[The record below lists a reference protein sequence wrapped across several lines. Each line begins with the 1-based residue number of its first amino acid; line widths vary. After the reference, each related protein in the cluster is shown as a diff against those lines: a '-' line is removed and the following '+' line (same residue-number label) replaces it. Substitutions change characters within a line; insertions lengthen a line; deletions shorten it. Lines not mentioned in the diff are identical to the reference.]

1 MSDLVAVD
9 RVRAAHERF
18 VTTGAV
24 TGRAVRPDVAASWRR
39 SARSG
44 VDPEVPAVAVDMEG
58 GALACYRSSLPIA
71 AALPTVRDLL
81 VGRDQP
87 WVATIADP
95 AGRLLWVEGDPDV
108 ARRLSPVGFVEG
120 AVWSEDAAGT
130 NALGV
135 ALVTGSPAQVVASE
149 HYTRTVQPWSCAAA
163 PVRSPSG
170 EVVGILDVTGGDV
183 VGDRLVM
190 SLVRATAAA
199 VEAQLERDASRGVR
213 RARPTARLIVLG
225 PTPVLMV
232 DGHELRLS
240 RRHAEILLLLSARPA
255 GLRADELAVLLSDQ
269 LLSDVTV
276 RAEVSRLRRIVG
288 PLLSD
293 TAPYRLDLA
302 VRTDLDVVRARL
314 AAGDLEGA
322 LAAYPAPLLSRS
334 DAPGIERLRD
344 ELAADVRSAVLA
356 STSVA
361 SLVRWVSRDDG
372 AEDWPAWERLAALAP
387 RGSLAHA
394 RALGRLELLGRRLG
408 R

>member
-1 MSDLVAVD
+1 
-9 RVRAAHERF
+9 
-18 VTTGAV
+18 
-24 TGRAVRPDVAASWRR
+24 
-39 SARSG
+39 
-44 VDPEVPAVAVDMEG
+44 
-58 GALACYRSSLPIA
+58 
-71 AALPTVRDLL
+71 
-81 VGRDQP
+81 
-87 WVATIADP
+87 
-95 AGRLLWVEGDPDV
+95 
-108 ARRLSPVGFVEG
+108 
-120 AVWSEDAAGT
+120 
-130 NALGV
+130 
-135 ALVTGSPAQVVASE
+135 
-149 HYTRTVQPWSCAAA
+149 
-163 PVRSPSG
+163 
-170 EVVGILDVTGGDV
+170 
-183 VGDRLVM
+183 
-190 SLVRATAAA
+190 
-199 VEAQLERDASRGVR
+199 
-213 RARPTARLIVLG
+213 
-225 PTPVLMV
+225 
-232 DGHELRLS
+232 
-240 RRHAEILLLLSARPA
+240 
-255 GLRADELAVLLSDQ
+255 VLLSDQ

-372 AEDWPAWERLAALAP
+372 AEDWPAWERLATLAP